1 MMPIFT
7 GDKPVIRV
15 HYIEDNLIDQ
25 QALTRV
31 VQKKS
36 LPYQI
41 DLSSSLAE
49 ARSRNQMYDLVICDY
64 FLSDGTILD
73 LLPSLDTRTPV
84 IVVTGQADLN
94 NAVTALKLG
103 AKDYLVKD
111 PERQYLNLLPIQI
124 ENLLKQQQNER
135 DRKRLSSL
143 LFSVGGAIPFG
154 VYLYE
159 PITGTVMYANK
170 AFFSIWDFDA
180 ETSESLLTHDVIFS
194 QIKTLLKYESDDLP
208 MFSLGEDGVSEIAR
222 SGEVRVQNSKTIR
235 YYTDRIPMEPGD
247 PACYVSIFEDSTA
260 LSQALEAV
268 NEYSRKLEHLNTS
281 LDQQV
286 QERTEQLEGLMQK
299 QRDLIVNIGHD
310 LRTPLTPLVA
320 LLPYL
325 QHNEADEEKKNTL
338 GVLCESTMRI
348 RTLVE
353 EILMMDN
360 LGVEKSSY
368 SQRDARPCD
377 LGSMADE
384 IIEASLSVISSKGL
398 SIRNAIQP
406 GMLIRIR
413 YIHLHLIL
421 EKLINNALQ
430 FTPPG
435 GTVTLHGGKDH
446 QCTWFCVSDTGIGL
460 THADSS
466 RIFDDFYKA
475 DASRSDLLSH
485 GLGLSVVRKLVLLN
499 HGHITVKSDGLG
511 MGTRFCVS
519 LPDCTIRTHQ
529 PMWD

>member
-7 GDKPVIRV
+7 ADKPVIRI

-31 VQKKS
+31 AQKKS

-49 ARSRNQMYDLVICDY
+49 ARSRNQMYDLVICDF

-73 LLPSLDTRTPV
+73 LLPTFDTRTPV

-111 PERQYLNLLPIQI
+111 PEREYLNLLPIQI
-124 ENLLKQQQNER
+124 ENLLKQQRNER

-159 PITGTVMYANK
+159 PITGSVMYANN
-170 AFFSIWDFDA
+170 AFFSIWDFDT
-180 ETSESLLTHDVIFS
+180 ETSESLLTHDLIS
-194 QIKTLLKYESDDLP
+194 RQIKTLLKYEGDDLP
-208 MFSLGEDGVSEIAR
+208 MFPLGEDGISGIAR
-222 SGEVRVQNSKTIR
+222 SGEVRVRNSKTIR
-235 YYTDRIPMEPGD
+235 YYTDRIPIEPGD
-247 PACYVSIFEDSTA
+247 PPCYVSIFEDNTA
-260 LSQALEAV
+260 LSQAHEAV
-268 NEYSRKLEHLNTS
+268 NDYSRRLEHLNAS
-281 LDQQV
+281 LDQRV
-286 QERTEQLEGLMQK
+286 QERTQQLEDLMKK

-325 QHNEADEEKKNTL
+325 QHNETDGEKKNTL
-338 GVLCESTMRI
+338 RVLCESTMMI
-348 RTLVE
+348 RSLVE
-353 EILMMDN
+353 EILMTEN
-360 LGVEKSSY
+360 LGVEKSAF
-368 SQRDARPCD
+368 SQRDTRPCD

-384 IIEASLSVISSKGL
+384 IIEASLPVISSKGL
-398 SIRNAIQP
+398 SIRNDIKP
-406 GMLIRIR
+406 GMMIRIK

-430 FTPPG
+430 FTEPG
-435 GTVTLHGGKDH
+435 GTITLHGGKDREY
-446 QCTWFCVSDTGIGL
+446 TWFCVSDTGIGL
-460 THADSS
+460 THEDSS

-499 HGHITVKSDGLG
+499 NGHITVKSDGLG

-519 LPDCTIRTHQ
+519 LPDRSVRSNQ